1 MIMMYS
7 IEILAAFDFLP
18 KEMLIGTLEYERLK
32 GNASFRFSYNQEFL
46 LRFPSL
52 SLSADLGNFPG
63 IQTGLENLF
72 SFLGDALPD
81 RWGRA
86 LIDKRERMEAKTAG
100 KIPRVFDDFG
110 YLVRIDDFSR
120 MGALRF
126 KYNGRYLGLDNEKCN
141 VPPVADLDSFIREAQ
156 MIEEAERKNLPYQ
169 KAWIDNVWKPGS
181 SLGGARPKLNVI
193 DEDENLLIAKIPSVK
208 DTYDVGLWEHFACHL
223 AKIAGINV
231 AESRVLRIGPTPF
244 HTLLTKRFDRNR
256 DKRIHFASSLT
267 LTGLKDGDN
276 ASNNKGYIDIIDA
289 MAGSIGVNSL
299 SGNTTEL
306 FRRVAYNILIGNHD
320 DHFRNHGFLLRPDGW
335 QLSPAYDLNPTNEKT
350 QVLAITPYSNSSSL
364 KELYES
370 SEYYLL
376 DKKETKEIIQDVTGA
391 VEQWRQIAKDIQ
403 IPATE
408 QERYS
413 ERFKWGLLQAHA
425 MFPQKQIHNVPT
437 KFCG

>member
-1 MIMMYS
+1 M
-7 IEILAAFDFLP
+7 
-18 KEMLIGTLEYERLK
+18 
-32 GNASFRFSYNQEFL
+32 
-46 LRFPSL
+46 
-52 SLSADLGNFPG
+52 
-63 IQTGLENLF
+63 
-72 SFLGDALPD
+72 
-81 RWGRA
+81 
-86 LIDKRERMEAKTAG
+86 
-100 KIPRVFDDFG
+100 
-110 YLVRIDDFSR
+110 
-120 MGALRF
+120 
-126 KYNGRYLGLDNEKCN
+126 
-141 VPPVADLDSFIREAQ
+141 
-156 MIEEAERKNLPYQ
+156 
-169 KAWIDNVWKPGS
+169 
-181 SLGGARPKLNVI
+181 
-193 DEDENLLIAKIPSVK
+193 
-208 DTYDVGLWEHFACHL
+208 
-223 AKIAGINV
+223 